1 MEGGRRFVLC
11 KGKQSREKDRQEKE
25 IQSDNR
31 FLSVII
37 VSEKKETG
45 WMKGKIPTKKNIQ
58 TLNEKITNLSP
69 SYSPLLTYP

>member
-1 MEGGRRFVLC
+1 MMMKEQTVCLKIGNKTTRVKERGGLKQCKEGRRFVLC

-31 FLSVII
+31 FISVVI

-45 WMKGKIPTKKNIQ
+45 
-58 TLNEKITNLSP
+58 
-69 SYSPLLTYP
+69 